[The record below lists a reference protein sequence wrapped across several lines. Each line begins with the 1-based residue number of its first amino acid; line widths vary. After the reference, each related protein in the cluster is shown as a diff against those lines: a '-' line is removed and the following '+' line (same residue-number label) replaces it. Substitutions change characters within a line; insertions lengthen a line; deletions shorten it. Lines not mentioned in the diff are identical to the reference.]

1 MTYNPSKWYRE
12 RNEMIC
18 ADYKR
23 GMTMYELTVKWQL
36 REDRIRMILLHYGV
50 KAKGKR

>member
-18 ADYKR
+18 AVYVVGYQPR
-23 GMTMYELTVKWQL
+23 ELF
-36 REDRIRMILLHYGV
+36 
-50 KAKGKR
+50 